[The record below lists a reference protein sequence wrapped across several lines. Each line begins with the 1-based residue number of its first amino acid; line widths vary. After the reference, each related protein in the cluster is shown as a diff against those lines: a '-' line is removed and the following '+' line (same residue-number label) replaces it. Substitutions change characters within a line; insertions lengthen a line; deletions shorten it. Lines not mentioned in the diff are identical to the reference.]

1 MKLEDQLLELLVT
14 NQNTEKIEKIAK
26 ELEMDSNF
34 TFSND
39 IHKLKGIWK
48 LIWSSSKAP
57 FLNYSSLV
65 DNFQFLDPF
74 NFKGLNLL
82 KPPRLKAIIGIGIV
96 LKLKSI
102 NEKKI
107 GIRFTHAGLIGP
119 KIGVKKI
126 NALTKI
132 KNEQN
137 GWLDITFL
145 NNDLRICRGDKGSLF
160 VLRKIED
167 DLLFNGFQEFIE
179 SF

>member
-1 MKLEDQLLELLVT
+1 MK
-14 NQNTEKIEKIAK
+14 
-26 ELEMDSNF
+26 
-34 TFSND
+34 
-39 IHKLKGIWK
+39 
-48 LIWSSSKAP
+48 
-57 FLNYSSLV
+57 
-65 DNFQFLDPF
+65 
-74 NFKGLNLL
+74 
-82 KPPRLKAIIGIGIV
+82 
-96 LKLKSI
+96 
-102 NEKKI
+102 KKF

-145 NNDLRICRGDKGSLF
+145 NNDIRICRGDKGTLF